1 MLEKTVVCTTCPL
14 ECTLKLTI
22 NNDAIESISGNKC
35 SRGIDYAKLEFI
47 DPQRIFTSTL
57 LIKDNNKESLLP
69 IRSSKPISQKLFK
82 EIIEIVNKTEVSPPI
97 KMGDIIINNILNSE
111 INIVASRTIIKL

>member
-47 DPQRIFTSTL
+47 DPQRVFTSTL
-57 LIKDNNKESLLP
+57 LIKDNDREALLP
-69 IRSSKPISQKLFK
+69 IRSSKPISKKLFK
-82 EIIEIVNKTEVSPPI
+82 EIIEIINKTEVNPPI
-97 KMGDIIINNILNSE
+97 KMGDIIIHNILNSG